1 MADARSDASPEI
13 MEVRANTHLASALAI
28 LEDGKPRNAEA
39 LLRAGIASGVFPAS
53 MTPENIYVDLTQY
66 IQREVT
72 RGRRPEVVQDP
83 NTLAFR
89 VNHPID
95 DWPQATL
102 APRPRNVSAETLAT
116 ISALLRSTSV
126 GEDPT
131 AFERAACDAFTLMGF
146 IATHIG
152 GHDAPDGTL
161 DAPLGPLGYR
171 AILECKTAHSGIAEN
186 VPPSEPAKFRD
197 RYGATA
203 AVIVAPGIKQE
214 QTFFG
219 ELKTHDVAFWTVD
232 DLIQA
237 LQNDVDSYECRELF
251 KGGAVHDRLQDLIW
265 NRTHGAEKRA
275 SVIRSVLQRQ
285 GFAAQRDL
293 VGQVPWNEMP
303 ALTLD
308 VAMVLVEGAL
318 RRAGAT
324 GGATREEIRA
334 AMDDLVRSFDAVA
347 VPEHDGIV
355 IRTAGQSIA
364 PAAASPPTPPAAER

>member
-1 MADARSDASPEI
+1 

-28 LEDGKPRNAEA
+28 LEDGKSRNAEA
-39 LLRAGIASGVFPAS
+39 LLRAGIAGGAFPAS

-72 RGRRPEVVQDP
+72 RGRRPEIVQDP
-83 NTLAFR
+83 KTLKFR
-89 VNHPID
+89 VNHPVD
-95 DWPQATL
+95 DWPQVAL
-102 APRPRNVSAETLAT
+102 LPRPRNVSAETLAT
-116 ISALLRSTSV
+116 ISALLRSTSI
-126 GEDPT
+126 GDDPT
-131 AFERAACDAFTLMGF
+131 AFERAVCDAFTLMGF

-171 AILECKTAHSGIAEN
+171 AVLECKTAHSGIAEN

-203 AVIVAPGIKQE
+203 ALIVAPGIKQE
-214 QTFFG
+214 QTFFS
-219 ELKTHDVAFWTVD
+219 ELKAHDVAFWTVD
-232 DLIQA
+232 DLIEA

-251 KGGAVHDRLQDLIW
+251 KGGAVHDRLHDLIW
-265 NRTHGAEKRA
+265 NRTHGPEKRA
-275 SVIRSVLQRQ
+275 LVIRSFLQRQ

-293 VGQVPWNEMP
+293 VGQVPWSEMP

-324 GGATREEIRA
+324 GGATRDEIRA
-334 AMDDLVRSFDAVA
+334 AMDDLVRSFDAIA

-355 IRTAGQSIA
+355 IKTADPSIA
-364 PAAASPPTPPAAER
+364 ASLGKAMLDPESE